1 MLSNFHRNYV
11 NVKKK
16 INKNIVIAIL
26 AKDKEYSL
34 KFYLEC
40 IYNLNYNK
48 KNIHLYIRSN
58 DNK

>member
-11 NVKKK
+11 KKEKK

-26 AKDKEYSL
+26 AKDKEYCL

-40 IYNLNYNK
+40 IEYLIMNGL
-48 KNIHLYIRSN
+48 
-58 DNK
+58 